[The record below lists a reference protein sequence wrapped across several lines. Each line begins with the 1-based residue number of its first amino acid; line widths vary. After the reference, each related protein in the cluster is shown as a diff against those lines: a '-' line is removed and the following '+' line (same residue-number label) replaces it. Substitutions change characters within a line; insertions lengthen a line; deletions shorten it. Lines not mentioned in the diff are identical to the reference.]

1 MKLGPE
7 DLSRIHTVVRTV
19 CMVTSA
25 GGYNVAKHV
34 VFISIT
40 PERALLGKEQR
51 DTEMASAKVGRG
63 RSVRQINLM

>member
-7 DLSRIHTVVRTV
+7 DLSRIHTAVRTA

-25 GGYNVAKHV
+25 GGYNVAKRV

-40 PERALLGKEQR
+40 PERALL
-51 DTEMASAKVGRG
+51 
-63 RSVRQINLM
+63 